1 MKTDQPKPSALP
13 AAPSALPAAPHGKD
27 AARVP
32 RPAPAGN
39 ATGLLL
45 ITIVVVAAGV
55 LAFPSFIILVCG
67 IPPALAAA
75 LIDNRPGRHASYCVM
90 AANMAGMVPVL
101 TALWFGG
108 NSIGLAMMLMSDVY
122 VWLSIYGAA
131 ATGWLLIWLLTYIV
145 EFMLTFMTGVRV
157 RKLYAIQT
165 GMVAE
170 WGPEITGARGDD

>member
-1 MKTDQPKPSALP
+1 
-13 AAPSALPAAPHGKD
+13 
-27 AARVP
+27 
-32 RPAPAGN
+32 
-39 ATGLLL
+39 
-45 ITIVVVAAGV
+45 
-55 LAFPSFIILVCG
+55 
-67 IPPALAAA
+67 
-75 LIDNRPGRHASYCVM
+75 
-90 AANMAGMVPVL
+90 MAGMVPVL
-101 TALWFGG
+101 TALWFDG